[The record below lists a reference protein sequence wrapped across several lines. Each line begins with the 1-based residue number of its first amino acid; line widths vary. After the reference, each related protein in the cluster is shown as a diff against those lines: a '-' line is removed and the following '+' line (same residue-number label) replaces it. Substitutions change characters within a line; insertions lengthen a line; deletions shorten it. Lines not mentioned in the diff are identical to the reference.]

1 MAGDLLANRGPTVRH
16 ASFNRI
22 EDAEELPPWTEK
34 CCNCRSRQ
42 VGAHPGGQ
50 VMARPPSK

>member
-16 ASFNRI
+16 VSFNRI